1 MRVTTTERPGY
12 TLVSPSGVLS
22 RRTVGDLRDG
32 MLKAAAEQPDAV
44 VCDLRE
50 VVVDQAALTMLLLVA
65 EQLEQWPVCA
75 FGVVAAEPSLRSALA
90 ALGRIT
96 AGPRWAPAVADV
108 VAAVGGAAPPVRA
121 TLRLRPG
128 RRAPGEAR
136 AFLATAAGAWAVEQ
150 VDLDDATLV
159 LDELVTNAVLHA
171 GTEIEVM
178 LNVLPG
184 RLRLAVADQARPVPL
199 GPVRQP
205 GRRERPRARA
215 RRSAEPAMGRHPAP
229 ARRQGRLGGHRLSR
243 RAGRRARPGGGG
255 HQA

>member
-50 VVVDQAALTMLLLVA
+50 VVVDPASLTMLLLVA

-90 ALGRIT
+90 ALGV
-96 AGPRWAPAVADV
+96 PRRAVVGASVADV
-108 VAAVGGAAPPVRA
+108 VAALSVAAPRARA

-128 RRAPGEAR
+128 RRAPAEAR
-136 AFLATAAGAWAVEQ
+136 AFLATAAGVWGVEQ

-159 LDELVTNAVLHA
+159 IDELVTNAVLHA

-184 RLRLAVADQARPVPL
+184 RLRLAVADQAPPVPM
-199 GPVRQP
+199 G
-205 GRRERPRARA
+205 
-215 RRSAEPAMGRHPAP
+215 RSAHRDDENGRGLALVE
-229 ARRQGRLGGHRLSR
+229 ALSR
-243 RAGRRARPGGGG
+243 RWGVIPRRPDGKVVWAVIG
-255 HQA
+255 